1 MSWAPVYVAKDKGFF
16 AREGLTPEVVHT
28 SIIRKPNGG
37 YESYLEHLLE
47 GKTDFIVPLIPSI
60 RAVAGGADLKLVCGM
75 SLAPDHRIIGQKT
88 IKTVKDLK
96 GKRIMVK
103 AFGYSADLE
112 TRFILRKHGLD
123 PERDVTILES
133 GPGLQET
140 QLDALRKGWVDAVT
154 VAPPHDAIGEAE
166 GFRLVDTLIDKMED
180 WIGEGWITTSEII
193 KKEPQLVQ
201 AAVRALVRAEEFA
214 RTKRKE
220 TVDVLL
226 KNIRLL
232 DRKTAYTAYDRLKH
246 AWRPE
251 IPDRAL
257 RNVIE
262 ACCQILRL
270 PKVAAAQ
277 FVDRRFLEKAL

>member
-1 MSWAPVYVAKDKGFF
+1 VYVAKDKGFF

-28 SIIRKPNGG
+28 SIIRKPEGG
-37 YESYLEHLLE
+37 YESYLEYLLQ
-47 GKTDFIVPLIPSI
+47 GKTDFIPAVPASV

-75 SLAPDHRIIGQKT
+75 SLGPDHRIIGRKE
-88 IKTVKDLK
+88 IETVKDLK
-96 GKRIMVK
+96 GKRIMIK
-103 AFGYSADLE
+103 AFGFSADLE
-112 TRFILRKHGLD
+112 TRFILKKHGLD

-140 QLDALRKGWVDAVT
+140 QLDALRKGWADAVT
-154 VAPPHDAIGEAE
+154 VGPPHDAIGEAE
-166 GFRLVDTLIDKMED
+166 GFRLVGTLIGEMED
-180 WIGEGWITTSEII
+180 WIGVGLITTSGIV
-193 KKEPQLVQ
+193 KSDPQLVQ
-201 AAVRALVRAEEFA
+201 AAVRALVKAEEFA
-214 RTKRKE
+214 RTNREE

-226 KNIRLL
+226 ANIRLL

-251 IPDRAL
+251 IPDKAIA
-257 RNVIE
+257 NVIE
-262 ACCQILRL
+262 TCCEIWRL